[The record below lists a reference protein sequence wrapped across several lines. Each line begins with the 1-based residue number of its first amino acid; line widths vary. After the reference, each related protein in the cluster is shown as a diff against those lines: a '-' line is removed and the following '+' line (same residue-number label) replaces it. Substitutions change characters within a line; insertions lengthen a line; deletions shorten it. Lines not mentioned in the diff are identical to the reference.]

1 MYKLFKFIQSN
12 DFEKLFWEMGAVSRL
27 FDHFYEVFRTLSVI
41 YHKIVCY
48 LLDCLSVSDSKERFL
63 VDKQ

>member
-1 MYKLFKFIQSN
+1 MYKLFKFIHSN
-12 DFEKLFWEMGAVSRL
+12 DFETLFWEMGAVSRL

-41 YHKIVCY
+41 YRKIVCY

-63 VDKQ
+63 GR